1 MEEKLINNYIEQ
13 CIDELKTIYNKI
25 ESTAYINQSK
35 VLRAFQKECVALR
48 HFSGT
53 TGYGYDDT
61 GRDTLYKVYADV
73 FHTESALVSPL
84 IASGTHAISLCLF
97 GLSRPR
103 ELILSITGEPYDTL
117 SDVIKGNDIGS
128 LADYDIR
135 FESIPLNR
143 KGLIDL
149 DAVQRTL
156 NKVKPKIVYMQRS
169 RGYEWRNAV
178 SIDDFEE
185 AITLV
190 KTLSP
195 DSIVLVDNCYG
206 EFVDS
211 REPSDVGADICVGSL
226 IKNIGGGLAPTGGY
240 VVGKAK
246 LVDLIARRLT
256 APSVGAEIGSYAY
269 GYQYYFEGLFLAPH
283 IVSQALK
290 TALLFSHSLSKLG
303 YKTLPNINDKLSD
316 IVCSIT
322 LNDKSKLI
330 KFVQAIQKVSPI
342 DSNVVPFPWDM
353 PGYEDKV
360 IMAAGCFVLGSSIE
374 L

>member
-1 MEEKLINNYIEQ
+1 
-13 CIDELKTIYNKI
+13 
-25 ESTAYINQSK
+25 
-35 VLRAFQKECVALR
+35 
-48 HFSGT
+48 
-53 TGYGYDDT
+53 
-61 GRDTLYKVYADV
+61 
-73 FHTESALVSPL
+73 
-84 IASGTHAISLCLF
+84 
-97 GLSRPR
+97 
-103 ELILSITGEPYDTL
+103 
-117 SDVIKGNDIGS
+117 
-128 LADYDIR
+128 
-135 FESIPLNR
+135 
-143 KGLIDL
+143 
-149 DAVQRTL
+149 
-156 NKVKPKIVYMQRS
+156 
-169 RGYEWRNAV
+169 
-178 SIDDFEE
+178 
-185 AITLV
+185 
-190 KTLSP
+190 
-195 DSIVLVDNCYG
+195 
-206 EFVDS
+206 
-211 REPSDVGADICVGSL
+211 
-226 IKNIGGGLAPTGGY
+226 IGGGLAPTGGY

-374 L
+374 LSCDSPIKPPYIAYLQGGLTFEHGRLALAEVLKDI